1 MINQYFWLIF
11 SCASYR
17 AIQTIVD
24 TNEEDGSSTDGEPSD
39 EDKASSDDSE
49 NEEQRRDELEL
60 SLVDLTPQFASLF
73 SNE

>member
-11 SCASYR
+11 SCAYYR
-17 AIQTIVD
+17 AIQAIID
-24 TNEEDGSSTDGEPSD
+24 DEDGSSTDGEPSD
-39 EDKASSDDSE
+39 EDKASSEDSE
-49 NEEQRRDELEL
+49 NEQQRRDDLEL